1 MSSAD
6 LIVPHACDAAMEEET
21 LKHLRI
27 FAVLIAMMM
36 IAVACTTG
44 QGSSPDAEES
54 DAAAS
59 QPAESAAAEAP
70 EELVIGF
77 VPSREAD
84 ALVETIQ
91 PVADYLS
98 EQLGIPVEGV
108 VTTDYT
114 GLVTA
119 MEADQAHIGAFGPF
133 SLLQARDRAGA
144 EIILQSERFGSATYH
159 TQFMTNNPDKYCDDE
174 PVVIDEETGW
184 RNCNGTADAEEG
196 PVGVEKL
203 AEIEEGTTVSFVEQA
218 SASGYIFPATIFIQ
232 QGIDPEADIDPIF
245 AGGHDSSVIAVCE
258 GDAEVG
264 VAFDDAR
271 GAAETDCDIAENVV
285 VFAYGPEIPNDGWAV
300 AGDLPDDLKEDIKQA
315 LLDYAASEEGAAT
328 LNEIYEIDNLVEA
341 DQDAFTI
348 VEDAAAELGVE
359 GD

>member
-1 MSSAD
+1 
-6 LIVPHACDAAMEEET
+6 
-21 LKHLRI
+21 
-27 FAVLIAMMM
+27 VLVAIMMV
-36 IAVACTTG
+36 AVACTGTG
-44 QGSSPDAEES
+44 ASPAADES
-54 DAAAS
+54 DEPEMSEA
-59 QPAESAAAEAP
+59 PASAAAEMP

-98 EQLGIPVEGV
+98 DALGIPVEGR

-119 MEADQAHIGAFGPF
+119 MESEQAHIGAFGPF

-159 TQFMTNNPDKYCDDE
+159 TQFMTNDPDKYCDDE

-184 RNCNGTADAEEG
+184 RNCNGTADADVG
-196 PVGVEKL
+196 PVAVEKL

-232 QGIDPEADIDPIF
+232 QGIDPATGIDPIF
-245 AGGHDSSVIAVCE
+245 AGSHDASVIAVCE

-271 GAAETDCDIAENVV
+271 GAAETECDIAENVV

-300 AGDLPDDLKEDIKQA
+300 LGSLPDDLKEDIKQA
-315 LLDYAASEEGAAT
+315 LLDYAASDEGAQV
-328 LNEIYEIDNLVEA
+328 LNDIYEIDNLVEA
-341 DQDAFTI
+341 DQESFSI
-348 VEDAAAELGVE
+348 VEDAARELGIE

>member
-1 MSSAD
+1 MKHRRAIPLVFALALVGAACSPGTGTTTTAPGSAPAGGTPAGSAPATSAD
-6 LIVPHACDAAMEEET
+6 VPSVEPSM
-21 LKHLRI
+21 
-27 FAVLIAMMM
+27 
-36 IAVACTTG
+36 G
-44 QGSSPDAEES
+44 AEM
-54 DAAAS
+54 
-59 QPAESAAAEAP
+59 P

-91 PVADYLS
+91 PVADYLA

-119 MEADQAHIGAFGPF
+119 MESDQAHIGAFGPF

-159 TQFMTNNPDKYCDDE
+159 TQFMTNDPDKYCDDE
-174 PVVIDEETGW
+174 PVEVEAEIDDEPVTFL
-184 RNCNGTADAEEG
+184 NCNGTADADSG
-196 PVGVEKL
+196 PVAEEKI
-203 AEIEEGTTVSFVEQA
+203 ATIEEGTTVSFVEQA
-218 SASGYIFPATIFIQ
+218 SASGYIFPATILLNND
-232 QGIDPEADIDPIF
+232 IDPETGITPLF

-271 GAAETDCDIAENVV
+271 TAAETECDVANEVV

-300 AGDLPDDLKEDIKQA
+300 AGDLPQELKDQIKQA
-315 LLDYAASEEGAAT
+315 LLDYSASEEGAQV
-328 LNEIYEIDNLVEA
+328 LNDIYEIDALVEA
-341 DQDAFTI
+341 DLDAFTI
-348 VEDAAAELGVE
+348 VEEAAEQLGIT
-359 GD
+359 GDD